1 VTKKAEERSFQR
13 GQLTI
18 VTSLCGDLKRR
29 KKATKLENCWGE
41 DLTRVQRAPQR
52 LYFLPA
58 TMDKWTK
65 KKKAAGR

>member
-29 KKATKLENCWGE
+29 KKATKLENCW
-41 DLTRVQRAPQR
+41 Q
-52 LYFLPA
+52 
-58 TMDKWTK
+58 KI
-65 KKKAAGR
+65 